1 MKPNNDK
8 ITPKHLYMNRRKILK
23 IGLFLSSM
31 IALNKISLIQAN
43 EIFDRKINT
52 FEEITNYNNFYE
64 FGVDKTDPAKYAHKL
79 NTSPWTI
86 EIAGM
91 VENPGIYSFDEIYN
105 EMDIEERIYSLRCV
119 EGWSMLIPWN
129 GFQLSN
135 LLNKVGVKDGAK
147 YVGFETLFRPEE
159 MHMQKTKVLQWP
171 YSEGLRIDE
180 AMHPLTLM
188 ATGVYGNPLPKQNGA
203 PIRLI
208 VPWKY
213 GFKSIKS
220 VAKITIQK
228 TEPNSSWNIQNQ
240 KEYGFYSNVNPNV
253 HHPRWS
259 QASER
264 YIGGEGE
271 GFLGNLFTKRYDTK
285 IFNGY
290 KEVAS
295 LYDGMD
301 LAKYY

>member
-79 NTSPWTI
+79 NTSPWTV

-220 VAKITIQK
+220 IAKITIQK

>member
-1 MKPNNDK
+1 M
-8 ITPKHLYMNRRKILK
+8 IT
-23 IGLFLSSM
+23 
-31 IALNKISLIQAN
+31 LNKISLIQAN

-79 NTSPWTI
+79 NTSPWTV

-220 VAKITIQK
+220 VTKITIQK

>member
-1 MKPNNDK
+1 
-8 ITPKHLYMNRRKILK
+8 
-23 IGLFLSSM
+23 
-31 IALNKISLIQAN
+31 
-43 EIFDRKINT
+43 
-52 FEEITNYNNFYE
+52 
-64 FGVDKTDPAKYAHKL
+64 
-79 NTSPWTI
+79 
-86 EIAGM
+86 M

>member
-31 IALNKISLIQAN
+31 ITLNKISLIQAN

-79 NTSPWTI
+79 NTSPWTV

-220 VAKITIQK
+220 VTKITIQK

-253 HHPRWS
+253 HGT
-259 QASER
+259 
-264 YIGGEGE
+264 IV
-271 GFLGNLFTKRYDTK
+271 L
-285 IFNGY
+285 
-290 KEVAS
+290 
-295 LYDGMD
+295 
-301 LAKYY
+301 